1 MSLQSYAVLLSA
13 VVFAG
18 LLSSPPS
25 VAMTPELTRP
35 ASLEPDIAF
44 WRRVYTEI
52 TTAQGFVHDDAR
64 LDIVYATVSMGAT
77 GSGRRG
83 VSRAEQAATTYT
95 QILRTLATGKR
106 KDLSAE
112 ESRVL
117 ALWGP
122 NADNATF
129 KAASERVRV
138 QRGQADKF
146 REGLVRSGAWMP
158 YIEQTFADAGVPKEI
173 AALPHVE
180 SSFNPMARS
189 FVGAVGLWQ
198 FMRSTGRRY
207 MQIDSAVDE
216 RLDPYRSSAAAALLM
231 RQNYAVTSSWPLA
244 ITAYNH
250 GAGGM
255 LRAVKQ
261 VGTEDVAKI
270 VREYK
275 SKSFGFASR
284 NFYVAFLAAFDV
296 SSQAESFFG
305 QFERDPPDP
314 NPIVELPGY
323 TPSERLLQAF
333 DVDRETLAALN
344 PSLLPSVWS
353 GKKLVP
359 KGFKLRIPARDGL
372 DPSTLLASI
381 GNGAWGAKQAPDLYH
396 VVQRG
401 ETLSTIAPRYGTRVA
416 DLMSINGLASA
427 NRIHEGQKLA
437 LPGAIA
443 AGAEPVV
450 ADGVYPKAAHPVV
463 AKVNKPVVAR
473 PVESDEGA
481 ASAATPGTPTLA
493 EANGGPAPEGEEDAA
508 TLTQGEDTA
517 PAADPNDYTVASD
530 GTIRIQEGEALANF
544 ATWLDVDVVQLRKLN
559 SLKPKSSIRSGE
571 RLKLDFAKVAE
582 DEFEQRRLDYHREIQ
597 ERFFTRYRIAGTNE
611 HIVKAGESVWVLA
624 ERRYKVPVWLLRQYN
639 PDIDLEQVRP
649 GTKVVIPVLEARDA

>member
-1 MSLQSYAVLLSA
+1 MSLRSYALGSCAVLLA
-13 VVFAG
+13 A
-18 LLSSPPS
+18 LLSTPP
-25 VAMTPELTRP
+25 AAAITPELSRP
-35 ASLEPDIAF
+35 AALEPDIAF

-64 LDIVYATVSMGAT
+64 LDIVYATVPMNAT
-77 GSGRRG
+77 GSSRRG
-83 VSRAEQAATTYT
+83 VSRAEQAANMYA
-95 QILRTLATGKR
+95 QILRTLGSGKR
-106 KDLSAE
+106 SNLSSE
-112 ESRVL
+112 EARVL

-122 NADNATF
+122 NATDATF
-129 KAASERVRV
+129 KAAAERVRV

-146 REGLVRSGAWMP
+146 REGLIRSGAWMP
-158 YIEQTFADAGVPKEI
+158 YIEKTFAAAGVPSEI

-180 SSFNPMARS
+180 SSFNPEARS

-207 MQIDSAVDE
+207 LQIDSAVDE
-216 RLDPYRSSAAAALLM
+216 RLDPYRSSDAAALLM

-255 LRAVKQ
+255 LRAIKQ
-261 VGTEDVAKI
+261 VGTDDVDKI

-275 SKSFGFASR
+275 SRTFGFASR

-296 SSQAESFFG
+296 SSQAESYFG
-305 QFERDPPDP
+305 TLERDAADTTPV
-314 NPIVELPGY
+314 IELPGY
-323 TPSERLLQAF
+323 TSPDRLIRAL

-359 KGFKLRIPARDGL
+359 KGFKLRLPVRDGL
-372 DPSTLLASI
+372 DPSMLLASL
-381 GNGAWGAKQAPDLYH
+381 GSGAWTAKQTPDLYH

-401 ETLSTIAPRYGTRVA
+401 ETLSSIAPRYGTRVS
-416 DLMSINGLASA
+416 DLMSLNGLASA
-427 NRIHEGQKLA
+427 NRIHEGQRLV

-443 AGAEPVV
+443 AGAEPTV
-450 ADGVYPKAAHPVV
+450 ADGVYPKAARPVIAKAETAPVV
-463 AKVNKPVVAR
+463 PVL
-473 PVESDEGA
+473 ESDTDT
-481 ASAATPGTPTLA
+481 ASAA
-493 EANGGPAPEGEEDAA
+493 APEGEEDAA

-517 PAADPNDYTVASD
+517 PAADPNDYTVAAD

-544 ATWLDVDVVQLRKLN
+544 ATWLETDVMKLRKLN
-559 SLKPKSSIRSGE
+559 ALRPKAGIRSGE
-571 RLKLDFAKVAE
+571 RLKLDFSHVAE
-582 DEFEQRRLDYHREIQ
+582 DEFEHRRLDYHREIQ
-597 ERFFTRYRIAGTNE
+597 ERFFTRFRIAGTNE
-611 HIVKAGESVWVLA
+611 HVVKSGESVWVLA

-639 PDIDLEQVRP
+639 PDVDLEQVKP
-649 GTKVVIPVLEARDA
+649 GTKVVIPVLEARDV